1 MKIGILT
8 FHFAHNYG
16 AVLQCYALQEVLKQS
31 GHEVRIIDYRQPY
44 IKGIYAIFDWR
55 CFFSLLF
62 HLRLKTLAYYL
73 KHIGRRVKRTCLYQ
87 SFRNTYWQE
96 TPPCSSRNIPP
107 MDRYIIGSDQVWSL
121 HCTQF
126 MDQVYWGQFNRPPQS
141 RIIGYAISATLDSL
155 SQIGEKEIRRCLP
168 AFSALSFRE
177 RKVRDEI
184 FRLTGIRGEVVLDPT
199 LLLPSRC
206 WDKLQGANKQE
217 AVVVYL
223 MDFRFGSGKREE
235 VYARISQLAHALGC
249 GITDLSGNTCSPS
262 DFVSCFKSA
271 RYVVTNSF
279 HGVAFALN
287 FEKPLYAIRC
297 HDMLDERYVNLLTM
311 VGGQAMLVEWDFAP
325 VPVPVDYAPIR
336 RSLHTWRQKSLE
348 YLIDNLSA
356 AHGGDS

>member
-8 FHFAHNYG
+8 FHLAHNYG
-16 AVLQCYALQEVLKQS
+16 AVLQCYALQEVLKQL
-31 GHEVRIIDYRQPY
+31 GHEVRVIDYRQPY
-44 IKGIYAIFDWR
+44 IEGIYGIFNVR
-55 CFFSLLF
+55 YFFSLLG
-62 HLRLKTLAYYL
+62 HLRLKTLLYYL
-73 KHIGRRVKRTCLYQ
+73 KHIGRRVKRTCLYYG
-87 SFRNTYWQE
+87 FRNVYWQE
-96 TPPCSSRNIPP
+96 TPPCSSQDIPP
-107 MDRYIIGSDQVWSL
+107 MEGYVIGSDQVWSL

-126 MDQVYWGQFNRPPQS
+126 MDKVYWGQFSRPRHS
-141 RIIGYAISATLDSL
+141 RVIGCAISATLDSL

-177 RKVRDEI
+177 RKVQDEI

-199 LLLPSRC
+199 LLLPSSS
-206 WDKLQGANKQE
+206 WDKLQNENKQE
-217 AVVVYL
+217 TVVVYL
-223 MDFRFGSGKREE
+223 MDYRFDAGKKKEI
-235 VYARISQLAHALGC
+235 YARISQLAHALNC
-249 GITDLSGNTCSPS
+249 EITDLSGNTCSPS
-262 DFVSCFKSA
+262 DFVSCFKFA

>member
-1 MKIGILT
+1 
-8 FHFAHNYG
+8 
-16 AVLQCYALQEVLKQS
+16 
-31 GHEVRIIDYRQPY
+31 
-44 IKGIYAIFDWR
+44 
-55 CFFSLLF
+55 
-62 HLRLKTLAYYL
+62 
-73 KHIGRRVKRTCLYQ
+73 
-87 SFRNTYWQE
+87 
-96 TPPCSSRNIPP
+96 
-107 MDRYIIGSDQVWSL
+107 
-121 HCTQF
+121 
-126 MDQVYWGQFNRPPQS
+126 
-141 RIIGYAISATLDSL
+141 
-155 SQIGEKEIRRCLP
+155 
-168 AFSALSFRE
+168 
-177 RKVRDEI
+177 
-184 FRLTGIRGEVVLDPT
+184 
-199 LLLPSRC
+199 
-206 WDKLQGANKQE
+206 
-217 AVVVYL
+217 

>member
-8 FHFAHNYG
+8 FHLAHNYG
-16 AVLQCYALQEVLKQS
+16 AVLQCYALQEALRQL
-31 GHEVRIIDYRQPY
+31 GHEVRVINYRQPY
-44 IKGIYAIFDWR
+44 MEGIYGIFNVR
-55 CFFSLLF
+55 YFFSLLG
-62 HLRLKTLAYYL
+62 HLRLKTLLYYL
-73 KHIGRRVKRTCLYQ
+73 KHIGRRMKRTRLYRH
-87 SFRNTYWQE
+87 FRDTYWQE
-96 TPPCSSRNIPP
+96 TPPCSSQDIPP
-107 MDRYIIGSDQVWSL
+107 MEGYVIGSDQVWSL

-126 MDQVYWGQFNRPPQS
+126 MDKVYWGQFSRPRHS
-141 RIIGYAISATLDSL
+141 RVIGYAISATLDSL
-155 SQIGEKEIRRCLP
+155 SQIGEREIRECLP

-199 LLLPSRC
+199 LLLPTDG
-206 WDKLQGANKQE
+206 WDRLHDENRQKT
-217 AVVVYL
+217 VVVYL
-223 MDFRFGSGKREE
+223 MGFRFGPGKREE
-235 VYARISQLAHALGC
+235 VYARISQLAHVLGC

-356 AHGGDS
+356 AHGGDC